1 MYTIPEENIYKLP
14 DGKIWKGVPA
24 DLPSAQA
31 DLIAKAGKEY
41 PTEWLKEQGALKA
54 APKKAAAPKKET
66 VEKKAAAKPAAKK
79 ETTAKK
85 AAPKKPA
92 AKKETTAKKAAPK
105 KPATKKES

>member
-41 PTEWLKEQGALKA
+41 PTDWLKEQGWGKQ
-54 APKKAAAPKKET
+54 APAKKAPA
-66 VEKKAAAKPAAKK
+66 KKAAAKKPA
-79 ETTAKK
+79 ETKAFKK
-85 AAPKKPA
+85 AEDK
-92 AKKETTAKKAAPK
+92 
-105 KPATKKES
+105 

>member
-1 MYTIPEENIYKLP
+1 MYKIPEENIYKLP

-54 APKKAAAPKKET
+54 P
-66 VEKKAAAKPAAKK
+66 
-79 ETTAKK
+79 AKK
-85 AAPKKPA
+85 AP
-92 AKKETTAKKAAPK
+92 AKKAPAKKAEPAKAKAQAPVEDK
-105 KPATKKES
+105 SAKVEESKSEE